1 MEKTRRETLNE
12 IYSPLCERM
21 RALSAALAERGL
33 PAESGWFC
41 GHYSKDETGQY
52 RMDDFPIPVVTVPG
66 RWDIELGLELTTVSA
81 KLRRAAALALSP
93 EELGDVPFEAYG
105 VEDYLLDLYLPG
117 TDFSRL
123 RENILACGE
132 EEIGFSFCL
141 PTDAPAERV
150 LALMERLSQAGF
162 YQ

>member
-33 PAESGWFC
+33 PAESGWFS

-81 KLRRAAALALSP
+81 KLRRPPPWRCPRRSWGTCPSRPTGWKIICWICTCRGRISP
-93 EELGDVPFEAYG
+93 G
-105 VEDYLLDLYLPG
+105 
-117 TDFSRL
+117 
-123 RENILACGE
+123 
-132 EEIGFSFCL
+132 
-141 PTDAPAERV
+141 
-150 LALMERLSQAGF
+150 
-162 YQ
+162 